1 MTPSIRM
8 VSRLSCGL
16 TALIAVAC
24 SAEADSTQAAPSNP
38 GFETAPCEPAMLCD
52 WAVEGDVASV
62 ATWHS
67 QDHGVELLG
76 APVTLSQ
83 WVDPFPAAACVR
95 FELIADVE
103 ASSNV
108 AVELDFGDDGEIEY
122 ADVLPASDWALLTY
136 QHEVPAGAQ
145 RLRVAIVKRAPG
157 RAVLARL
164 DLDAGD
170 CGP

>member
-1 MTPSIRM
+1 MIASMRI
-8 VSRLSCGL
+8 VSYLGCGL
-16 TALIAVAC
+16 ASLVVVAC
-24 SAEADSTQAAPSNP
+24 AADAEATAAPPSNP
-38 GFETAPCEPAMLCD
+38 GFETAPCEPARLCD

-83 WVDPFPAAACVR
+83 WVDPFPAAACVG
-95 FELIADVE
+95 FELIADLE

-108 AVELDFGDDGEIEY
+108 VIELDFGDDGHVEF

-136 QHEVPAGAQ
+136 QHAVPAGAQ
-145 RLRVAIVKRAPG
+145 RLRVAIVKHAPG

-164 DLDAGD
+164 DLSTGP